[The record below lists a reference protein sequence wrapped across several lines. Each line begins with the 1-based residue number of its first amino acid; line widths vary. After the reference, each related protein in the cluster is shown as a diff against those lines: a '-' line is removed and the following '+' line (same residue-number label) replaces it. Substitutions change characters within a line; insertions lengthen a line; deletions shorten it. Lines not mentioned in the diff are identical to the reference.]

1 MSFLFPA
8 MLVGL
13 VGLAV
18 PIALHLIAKH
28 RFPVQAFPSIR
39 LLQKDVRTNVFAPR
53 LVDVPQLLL
62 RLLVLIL
69 LVLAMSRLFSLG
81 GSSGEAPRNLVVVLD
96 ASAGMRAQITDAQTQ
111 QKSALFDN
119 ARKEARAMI
128 EKLKAPSQCAVI
140 LAGVRPEVLT
150 PLNADTSGALN
161 VLNGVETVDGAG
173 CGLVSAVAAACDLV
187 AGRREAVSQV
197 VVLTDLRANAFTAR
211 DQRDLQR
218 IEQIRRARGEQL
230 QIVLVDLTAGANLS
244 NVAVVDAAVRGRG
257 ARVGDDA
264 HVVARVFNSS
274 TEKTTARMRLQ
285 IGDRKEP
292 QTKDIPLEPGA
303 EAVVDMTA
311 RVQRASN
318 SVASVH
324 IAEDA
329 MPFDDSFS
337 VPLNITDTRRLLII
351 NGAGH
356 GAPSGAASQLGA
368 LGGSDPKPAASTDSE
383 DVLDGSTILR
393 FVLNPGRELGAAGGT
408 GIDVTVVTPEALAG
422 QTLSKYDV
430 VALYDVSLLSDA
442 ALDDLTT
449 FVKEGR
455 SAILF
460 CAGRSQALS
469 FNRTLAA
476 GSAKRPAL
484 APALIGNDLAL
495 ENPVEI
501 QQTGNTHPLLTPF
514 QDRLHGDLSVIRFS
528 KIREIQSLAEGASVA
543 LKSGAGQSL
552 AIEQPLGRGRVI
564 LFTFGLELDRGNIA
578 RARAFP
584 ALMWR
589 TVAYLT
595 GQLRQRPPDVVRAL
609 SPAVLDVSEP
619 AFSFADALDLSP
631 ELRAGEEKNPG
642 TAPVRLASSA
652 ERTIQ
657 VPPLRAGKFVLGK
670 ASQSGEAR
678 VGYTRYVTTYIDAA
692 ESDTRRLLDAELPTL
707 FAGETRVITTKDTGT
722 LALPGSEFWK
732 VFIVALM
739 LAYLGE
745 AVLGFLLS
753 RKREQERQAGQP
765 GQSGQTGG
773 AA

>member
-8 MLVGL
+8 MLAGL

-39 LLQKDVRTNVFAPR
+39 LLQKDVRTNVFAPK
-53 LVDVPQLLL
+53 LVDIPQLLL

-69 LVLAMSRLFSLG
+69 LVLAMSRLFSMG
-81 GSSGEAPRNLVVVLD
+81 GSTGEAPRNLVVIVD
-96 ASAGMRAQITDAQTQ
+96 ASAGMRAQLADAQTQ
-111 QKSALFDN
+111 QKTALFER
-119 ARKEARAMI
+119 ARTEARLMI
-128 EKLKAPSQCAVI
+128 EKLQSPSQCAVI

-150 PLNADTSGALN
+150 PLDANTAGALN
-161 VLNGVETVDGAG
+161 ILKGIETIDGAG
-173 CGLVSAVAAACDLV
+173 CGLVSAVAAGCDLV
-187 AGRREAVSQV
+187 AGRREAVSQI

-211 DQRDLQR
+211 EQRDLQR
-218 IEQIRRARGEQL
+218 IEQIRKERGEQL
-230 QIVLVDLTAGANLS
+230 QIILIDLAAGVEIP
-244 NVAVVDAAVRGRG
+244 NVAVIDAVVRGRG

-264 HVVARVFNSS
+264 HLVARVVNSS

-329 MPFDDSFS
+329 MAFDDSFS
-337 VPLNITDTRRLLII
+337 VPLNISDTRRLLII
-351 NGAGH
+351 NGATQGTAA
-356 GAPSGAASQLGA
+356 GPATPLNNLSGSNDTKAAA
-368 LGGSDPKPAASTDSE
+368 NTSDE
-383 DVLDGSTILR
+383 DVLDGATILR
-393 FVLNPGRELGAAGGT
+393 FVLNPGRELGAASGT
-408 GIDVTVVTPEALAG
+408 GIVVTVVTPEALAG
-422 QTLSKYDV
+422 QTLSKYDI
-430 VALYDVSLLSDA
+430 VALYDVSMLSDA

-449 FVKEGR
+449 FVREGR
-455 SAILF
+455 SALIF

-476 GSAKRPAL
+476 GNAKRPAL

-501 QQTGNTHPLLTPF
+501 QQVGNTHPLLTPF
-514 QDRLHGDLSVIRFS
+514 QDKLHGDLSVIRFS

-543 LKSGAGQSL
+543 LKSGAGQTL
-552 AIEQPLGRGRVI
+552 AVEQPLGRGRVV
-564 LFTFGLELDRGNIA
+564 LLTFGLELDRGNIA

-619 AFSFADALDLSP
+619 AFSFAEALDLSP
-631 ELRAGEEKNPG
+631 ELRTGDDKTPA
-642 TAPVRLASSA
+642 APVRLASSA

-657 VPPLRAGKFVLGK
+657 VPPLPAGKFVLGK
-670 ASQSGEAR
+670 ASQGGEAR
-678 VGYTRYVTTYIDAA
+678 AGYTRYVTTYIDAA
-692 ESDTRRLLDAELPTL
+692 ESDTRRQTEAELPAL
-707 FAGETRVITTKDTGT
+707 FGGETRVIAAKDAGA

-732 VFIVALM
+732 VLIVALM

-753 RKREQERQAGQP
+753 RKRERERAA
-765 GQSGQTGG
+765 TEGG

>member
-8 MLVGL
+8 MLAGL

-28 RFPVQAFPSIR
+28 RFPVQDFPSIR
-39 LLQKDVRTNVFAPR
+39 LLQKDVRTNVFAPK
-53 LVDVPQLLL
+53 LVDIPQLLL

-69 LVLAMSRLFSLG
+69 LVLAMSRLFSMG
-81 GSSGEAPRNLVVVLD
+81 GNTGEAPRNLVVIVD
-96 ASAGMRAQITDAQTQ
+96 ASAGMRAQLTDAQTQ
-111 QKSALFDN
+111 QKTALFER
-119 ARKEARAMI
+119 ARTEARLMI
-128 EKLKAPSQCAVI
+128 EKLQSPSQCAVI
-140 LAGVRPEVLT
+140 LAGVRPDVLT
-150 PLNADTSGALN
+150 PLDANTAGALN
-161 VLNGVETVDGAG
+161 VLKGIETVDGAG
-173 CGLVSAVAAACDLV
+173 CGLVSAVAAGCDLV
-187 AGRREAVSQV
+187 AGRREAVSQI

-211 DQRDLQR
+211 EQRDLQR
-218 IEQIRRARGEQL
+218 IEQIRKARGEQL
-230 QIVLVDLTAGANLS
+230 QIILVDLAAGVEIP

-264 HVVARVFNSS
+264 HVVARVVNSS

-324 IAEDA
+324 VGEDA
-329 MPFDDSFS
+329 MAFDDSFS
-337 VPLNITDTRRLLII
+337 VPLNISDTRRLLII
-351 NGAGH
+351 NGATQGTA
-356 GAPSGAASQLGA
+356 GPATPLSNLSGSNDTKAAA
-368 LGGSDPKPAASTDSE
+368 NTSDE
-383 DVLDGSTILR
+383 DVLDGATILR
-393 FVLNPGRELGAAGGT
+393 FVLNPGRELGAASGT

-422 QTLSKYDV
+422 QTLSKYDI
-430 VALYDVSLLSDA
+430 VALYDVSMLSDA

-455 SAILF
+455 SALIF

-476 GSAKRPAL
+476 GNAKRPAL

-495 ENPVEI
+495 ENPAEI
-501 QQTGNTHPLLTPF
+501 QQAGNTHPLLTPF
-514 QDRLHGDLSVIRFS
+514 QDKLHGDLSVIRFS
-528 KIREIQSLAEGASVA
+528 KVREIQSLAEGASVA
-543 LKSGAGQSL
+543 LKSGTGQTL
-552 AIEQPLGRGRVI
+552 AVEQPLGRGRVI
-564 LFTFGLELDRGNIA
+564 LLTFGLELDRGNIA

-619 AFSFADALDLSP
+619 AFSFAESLDLSP
-631 ELRAGEEKNPG
+631 ELRTGDEKSAA
-642 TAPVRLASSA
+642 APVRLANSA

-657 VPPLRAGKFVLGK
+657 VPPLPAGKFVLGK
-670 ASQSGEAR
+670 ASQGGEAR
-678 VGYTRYVTTYIDAA
+678 AGYTRYVTTYIDAA
-692 ESDTRRLLDAELPTL
+692 ESDTRRQAEAELPML
-707 FAGETRVITTKDTGT
+707 FGGETRIIAAKDAGS

-732 VFIVALM
+732 VLIVALM

-753 RKREQERQAGQP
+753 RKRERERAA
-765 GQSGQTGG
+765 TEGG